1 VIRTRNSK
9 KGFSLLEVLV
19 ATFIMAVAI
28 TGLVS
33 NLSGSLRNASRI
45 GDYDRAAI
53 LAKRQMDEL
62 LVNRALPRWV
72 QINGGWDASL
82 TGSVPVRW
90 RAIVT
95 PFDVP
100 PGAGP
105 NAAVLDRIELQ
116 ISWENRT
123 FTIEGFRRGY
133 LTGPDAERL
142 AVMQNGQ

>member
-1 VIRTRNSK
+1 
-9 KGFSLLEVLV
+9 
-19 ATFIMAVAI
+19 MAVAI

-53 LAKRQMDEL
+53 LAKRQLDEL
-62 LVNRALPRWV
+62 LINQALPRW
-72 QINGGWDASL
+72 IPISGGWDASL
-82 TGSVPVRW
+82 TGSVPVKW

-105 NAAVLDRIELQ
+105 NQPILDRVELQ
-116 ISWENRT
+116 VTWENRT
-123 FTIEGFRRGY
+123 FTLEGFRRGR

-142 AVMQNGQ
+142 AAQRGE